1 MKYIKVRAVAGRVAR
16 TARDGEFIPHDRYV
30 RVDYTPYIA
39 RLLNVHGDIEVE
51 PETTPA
57 AEVAADAAPALPKEK
72 K

>member
-30 RVDYTPYIA
+30 RVDYTPYIE

-51 PETTPA
+51 PATPA
-57 AEVAADAAPALPKEK
+57 VEATADAAPALPKEK